1 MRNKQFLIVFERI
14 RSQNIYLKR
23 SHFFFDFIGNH
34 PFFLSS
40 NLAVHQTGKNE
51 GMMVVSTIIEQG
63 VDSRICNEINTLSFK
78 IVELVSTYGEENMF
92 LLFMYMSYLSLLA
105 E

>member
-1 MRNKQFLIVFERI
+1 
-14 RSQNIYLKR
+14 
-23 SHFFFDFIGNH
+23 
-34 PFFLSS
+34 
-40 NLAVHQTGKNE
+40 
-51 GMMVVSTIIEQG
+51 MMVVSTIIEQG